1 MTRLAEG
8 SEAPAFTLPDQRG
21 KRVSLEDF
29 RGRKVLL
36 FFYPE
41 ADTPG
46 CTAQACAA
54 RDARGTL
61 TRKKTTVIGIS
72 PDLPDAQRAFDR
84 KFHLGFPLLSDP
96 SHQVAEAYGAWG
108 EKVFFAN
115 RIVGIIRSAFLIDED
130 GRIARAWYRVPP
142 AKMVPRAFEA
152 LA

>member
-21 KRVSLEDF
+21 KRVSLGDF
-29 RGRKVLL
+29 NGRKVLL

-54 RDARGTL
+54 RDGRPRL
-61 TRKKTTVIGIS
+61 TRKKVAVLGIS

-84 KFHLGFPLLSDP
+84 KFRLGFPLLSDP
-96 SHQVAEAYGAWG
+96 SHAVATAYGVWG
-108 EKVFFAN
+108 EKIFFG
-115 RIVGIIRSAFLIDED
+115 RTIVGIVRSAFLVDEK
-130 GRIARAWYRVPP
+130 GRIERAWYRVGPEKMMP
-142 AKMVPRAFEA
+142 AAFEA